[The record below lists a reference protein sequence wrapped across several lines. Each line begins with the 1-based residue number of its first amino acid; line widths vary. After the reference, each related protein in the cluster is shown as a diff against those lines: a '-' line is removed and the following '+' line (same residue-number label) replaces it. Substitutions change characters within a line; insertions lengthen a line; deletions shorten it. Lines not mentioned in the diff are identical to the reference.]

1 MTETSSKGVLRLT
14 TVMFLFVGL
23 FGIWMGGCGNQTSEQ
38 KVERLIKKLQHG
50 NPEVRVNAAE
60 ALGSI
65 GEGAVDAMPALIQ
78 ALKDQNSKVCL
89 NVARAH

>member
-1 MTETSSKGVLRLT
+1 MTNTSSKDILRST
-14 TVMFLFVGL
+14 IVMFLFVGL
-23 FGIWMGGCGNQTSEQ
+23 VGIWMGGCETQDQ
-38 KVERLIKKLQHG
+38 KVEKLIQQLKEDNDWH
-50 NPEVRVNAAE
+50 AAE

-65 GEGAVDAMPALIQ
+65 GEGAVDAVPALIQ

>member
-1 MTETSSKGVLRLT
+1 MTNTSSKDILRST
-14 TVMFLFVGL
+14 IVMFLFVGL
-23 FGIWMGGCGNQTSEQ
+23 VGIWMGGCETQDQ
-38 KVERLIKKLQHG
+38 KVEKLIQQLKEDNDWH
-50 NPEVRVNAAE
+50 AAE

-65 GEGAVDAMPALIQ
+65 GEGAVDTVPALIQ

>member
-1 MTETSSKGVLRLT
+1 MNNLKGVLRSA
-14 TVMFLFVGL
+14 TVMFYTLILQLFVGL
-23 FGIWMGGCGNQTSEQ
+23 VGIWMGGCETQDQ
-38 KVERLIKKLQHG
+38 KVEKLIQQLKEDNDWH
-50 NPEVRVNAAE
+50 AAE

-65 GEGAVDAMPALIQ
+65 GEGAVDAVPALIQ